1 MASLQAVQF
10 SEPLR
15 HIVHPVFNYE
25 LTPSLS
31 LGFLLLACIA
41 STVKVPI
48 MQLRVP
54 GFFTVRL
61 HSVHVQVI
69 EA

>member
-10 SEPLR
+10 SVTLR
-15 HIVHPVFNYE
+15 HILHPVFNYE

-41 STVKVPI
+41 STVKAPI

-61 HSVHVQVI
+61 HSVHVQVV